1 VVDGLRPARGG
12 RLLDVARP
20 TPRERFGEIA
30 AGPDAAIELAE
41 AALWIAAEEYADLD
55 VAEYLARLDA
65 LADAAAP
72 ELAQSGD
79 AVERVAALVDFF
91 RAQGFRGN
99 THDYYDP
106 RNSFLNE
113 VLERRVGI
121 PITLALVLQAVGR
134 RLGLP
139 FEGVSFPGHFLLRC
153 AVPEGGVL
161 VIDAFERAI
170 LDRDAC
176 QRRLDAALPVPE
188 LLEPAVHLR
197 AAPPREVLGR
207 LLGNLKRIYAD
218 RGDLERT
225 LGCCDRILMLL
236 PDAAT
241 ELRDR
246 ALVYEGMSLHSA
258 AIADLDRALEL
269 WPDNPDLPAL
279 RAKRDLLRAKRGA
292 VH

>member
-1 VVDGLRPARGG
+1 VVDGARSVRGG
-12 RLLDVARP
+12 RFLGVARAN
-20 TPRERFGEIA
+20 PRERFGEIA
-30 AGPDAAIELAE
+30 ARPDAAIDLAE

-55 VAEYLARLDA
+55 VARYLARLDS

-72 ELAQSGD
+72 EVAQGGD
-79 AVERVAALVDFF
+79 AVERIATLVDFF

-99 THDYYDP
+99 TQDYYDP

-113 VLERRVGI
+113 VLERRLGI
-121 PITLALVLQAVGR
+121 PITLSLVMQAVGR
-134 RLGLP
+134 RLGLV

-153 AVPEGGVL
+153 PVPDGLL
-161 VIDAFERAI
+161 VVDAFERAI

-176 QRRLDAALPVPE
+176 QGRLDAALPMPT

-197 AAPPREVLGR
+197 AAPPREILAR

-236 PDAAT
+236 PDSPT

-258 AIADLDRALEL
+258 AAADLDRALEL
-269 WPDNPDLPAL
+269 LPGHPDAAAL
-279 RAKRDLLRAKRGA
+279 RAKRDALRAKRGA

>member
-1 VVDGLRPARGG
+1 MVDGARPVRGG
-12 RLLDVARP
+12 RLLGVAGAN
-20 TPRERFGEIA
+20 PRERFGEIA
-30 AGPDAAIELAE
+30 TGSDAAIDLAE

-55 VAEYLARLDA
+55 VARYLARLDS

-72 ELAQSGD
+72 EIAQGGD
-79 AVERVAALVDFF
+79 AVERIATLVDFF

-99 THDYYDP
+99 TQDYYDP

-113 VLERRVGI
+113 VLERRLGI
-121 PITLALVLQAVGR
+121 PITLALVMQAVGH
-134 RLGLP
+134 RLGLG

-153 AVPEGGVL
+153 AVPDGLL
-161 VIDAFERAI
+161 VVDAFERAI

-176 QRRLDAALPVPE
+176 QRRLDAALPMPA

-197 AAPPREVLGR
+197 AAPPREILGR

-236 PDAAT
+236 PDSPT

-258 AIADLDRALEL
+258 AAADLDRALEL
-269 WPDNPDLPAL
+269 LPGHPDAAAL
-279 RAKRDLLRAKRGA
+279 RAKRDALRAKRGA

>member
-1 VVDGLRPARGG
+1 MVDGVRPARGG
-12 RLLDVARP
+12 RLLGVASAN
-20 TPRERFGEIA
+20 PRERFGEIA
-30 AGPDAAIELAE
+30 AGPDAAIDLAE
-41 AALWIAAEEYADLD
+41 AALWIAAEEYEELD

-99 THDYYDP
+99 TQDYYDP

-113 VLERRVGI
+113 VLERRLGI
-121 PITLALVLQAVGR
+121 PITLSLVVQAVGR

-153 AVPEGGVL
+153 AVPDGLL
-161 VIDAFERAI
+161 VVDAFERAI

-188 LLEPAVHLR
+188 LLEPALHLR
-197 AAPPREVLGR
+197 AAPPREILAR

-236 PDAAT
+236 PDSPT

-258 AIADLDRALEL
+258 AAADLDRALEL
-269 WPDNPDLPAL
+269 LPGHPDAAAL
-279 RAKRDLLRAKRGA
+279 RAKRDALRAKRGA

>member
-1 VVDGLRPARGG
+1 VVDGARPARGG
-12 RLLDVARP
+12 RLLGVARAN
-20 TPRERFGEIA
+20 PRERFGEIA
-30 AGPDAAIELAE
+30 ARPDEAIDLAE

-55 VAEYLARLDA
+55 VAEYVARLDA

-72 ELAQSGD
+72 DLAQQGD
-79 AVERVAALVDFF
+79 AVERIGALVDFF

-99 THDYYDP
+99 TQDYYDP

-113 VLERRVGI
+113 VLERRLGI
-121 PITLALVLQAVGR
+121 PITLALVVQAIGR

-153 AVPEGGVL
+153 AVADGLL
-161 VIDAFERAI
+161 VIDAFERVI

-176 QRRLDAALPVPE
+176 QRRLDAALPMPE
-188 LLEPAVHLR
+188 LLDPAVHLR
-197 AAPPREVLGR
+197 AAPPREILAR

-225 LGCCDRILMLL
+225 LGCCDRILLLL
-236 PDAAT
+236 PDSPT

-258 AIADLDRALEL
+258 AAADLDRALEL
-269 WPDNPDLPAL
+269 APRHPDAAAL
-279 RAKRDLLRAKRGA
+279 RARRDALRVKRGA

>member
-1 VVDGLRPARGG
+1 VVDGARPARGG
-12 RLLDVARP
+12 RLLGVARAN
-20 TPRERFGEIA
+20 PRERFGEIA
-30 AGPDAAIELAE
+30 AGPDAAIDLAE

-55 VAEYLARLDA
+55 VAEYVARLDA
-65 LADAAAP
+65 LAEVAAP
-72 ELAQSGD
+72 ELAQGDD
-79 AVERVAALVDFF
+79 AVERVATLVEFF

-99 THDYYDP
+99 TQDYYDP

-113 VLERRVGI
+113 VLLRRLGI
-121 PITLALVLQAVGR
+121 PITLSLLVQAVGR

-153 AVPEGGVL
+153 AVPDGLL

-197 AAPPREVLGR
+197 AAPPREILAR

-236 PDAAT
+236 PDSAT

-258 AIADLDRALEL
+258 AAADLDRALEL
-269 WPDNPDLPAL
+269 SPGYPDAAAL
-279 RAKRDLLRAKRGA
+279 RAKRDALRAKRGA